1 MRVLIAGQVRL
12 YREAL
17 TRALMTGDGHEVV
30 GTAATAAD
38 ALVLAIDLAPDV
50 VVLDVGLPQIGAL
63 ARELS
68 DRSRNVIVVGINE
81 ADEVIMPLIEE
92 GISGYVTRDGSIAD
106 LLAALHGAVAGESV
120 VSPRVVSG
128 MMRRLATLQRERRS
142 IRGPALLTSR
152 EREIA
157 TLIDE
162 GLSNR
167 DIAHHLRIELPT
179 VKNHVHNIL
188 EKLQVHRRG
197 EAVAR
202 LRASADRPMS
212 RRQDPVRS
220 GSTPR

>member
-1 MRVLIAGQVRL
+1 MRVLIAGQVRI

-17 TRALMTGDGHEVV
+17 SEGFMRGEGYEVV
-30 GTAATAAD
+30 GTAASAAD
-38 ALVLAIDLAPDV
+38 ALLLAIERTPDV
-50 VVLDVGLPQIGAL
+50 VVLDIGLPQIGAL

-68 DRSRNVIVVGINE
+68 DRSRKVVVVGINE
-81 ADEVIMPLIEE
+81 ADEAIMQLIEE
-92 GISGYVTRDGSIAD
+92 GISGYVARDGSLAD
-106 LLAALHGAVAGESV
+106 LLAALDGAVSGESL

-128 MMRRLATLQRERRS
+128 MMRRLATLQRERRT
-142 IRGPALLTSR
+142 IRGQALLTSR

-167 DIAHHLRIELPT
+167 DIARHLQIELPT

-188 EKLQVHRRG
+188 EKMQVHRRG

-202 LRASADRPMS
+202 LRASADRPIL
-212 RRQDPVRS
+212 RRHDAVRQ
-220 GSTPR
+220 GTGPK